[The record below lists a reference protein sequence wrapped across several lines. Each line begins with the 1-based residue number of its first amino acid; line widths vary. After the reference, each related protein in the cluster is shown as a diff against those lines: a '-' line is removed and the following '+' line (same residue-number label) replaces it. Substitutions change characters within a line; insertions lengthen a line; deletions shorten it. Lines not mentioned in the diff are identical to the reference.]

1 MVFKKII
8 FQNRYVA
15 LETPSRLPRFMA
27 NTILNFHFDYWNP
40 SLTRQLSCSPQRA
53 WIYIWH
59 TTRTSHLWKAEFD
72 FCLYC
77 FNNDIFS
84 LDPSPPSSSKFIL
97 LHFQYKESFA
107 TRLTLTADNSNIIF
121 SFFVDRNV
129 SKCLDGLKRQIAV
142 SVQTSQIGLMWVK
155 TKKQS
160 IHKGQNYPKR
170 P

>member
-1 MVFKKII
+1 M
-8 FQNRYVA
+8 Q
-15 LETPSRLPRFMA
+15 
-27 NTILNFHFDYWNP
+27 
-40 SLTRQLSCSPQRA
+40 LTRQLSCSPQRA

-84 LDPSPPSSSKFIL
+84 LDPSPPSSSKFIS

-107 TRLTLTADNSNIIF
+107 TRLTPIADNSNIIF

-142 SVQTSQIGLMWVK
+142 SVQTSQIGPMWVK
-155 TKKQS
+155 TSQS
-160 IHKGQNYPKR
+160 IHKSQNYPKYPYESKQPTLVPSSSPPVSIGR
-170 P
+170 QPRFCGLIYQSS